1 METLN
6 LIKTSELI
14 NQANLVSLLI
24 NTTKSTTINLT
35 YLVDDR
41 RSKQVKGVYQLQ
53 KLVNI
58 KTAYLNH
65 DYQNKINNILKKED
79 KDITFIAEAPKG
91 KTRVSSTILQSDSTK
106 ELMIDAKVLNS
117 EVVEVIAYFHNGNEI
132 TEISAVALDLFTKA
146 YYEPKKSNVMGK
158 GTIDIENNFY
168 IINTYISKIKNI
180 KLMGVNYDII

>member
-6 LIKTSELI
+6 LIKTSEKI
-14 NQANLVSLLI
+14 NQSNLVSLLI

-41 RSKQVKGVYQLQ
+41 RSKQVKGNYQVQ

-65 DYQNKINNILKKED
+65 DYQQKINNILKKEN
-79 KDITFIAEAPKG
+79 KDITFISEQLKG
-91 KTRVSSTILQSDSTK
+91 KTRVSSTILQSDTTK
-106 ELMIDAKVLNS
+106 ELMIDAKILNS
-117 EVVEVIAYFHNGNEI
+117 ESVNVIAYFHNGNEI
-132 TEISAVALDLFTKA
+132 TEIEAVALDLFAKS
-146 YYEPKKSNVMGK
+146 YYEPKKVYVMGK
-158 GTIDIENNFY
+158 GSIDIENNFT